1 MSDGIQVEALE
12 DGTPFQPLY
21 GDVYCS
27 RSGAEQAR
35 CVFVE
40 GTALVD
46 GLVDRGRAVVLETGF
61 GLGLTAAAA
70 LDAAA
75 DAARIRG
82 ASGVELRFVSIELH
96 PVEPAAL
103 TRAHAA
109 LGLST
114 PGHALVQ
121 SGYPAL
127 LERGLFEAAGDGW
140 TASVEL
146 VRGDGARALA
156 GLDLAA
162 DALFLDGFAPDRNP
176 GLWNDAV
183 FGELAR
189 LAAPGAR
196 IATYTVARRVRDG
209 LARAGFDVARL
220 PGYGRK
226 RHRLVGLRR
235 APT

>member
-12 DGTPFQPLY
+12 DGTPYQPLY

-27 RSGAEQAR
+27 RSGAAQAR
-35 CVFVE
+35 RVFVE
-40 GTALVD
+40 GTALVER
-46 GLVDRGRAVVLETGF
+46 LVDDGEAVVLETGF
-61 GLGLTAAAA
+61 GLGLNAAAA

-75 DAARIRG
+75 DASRVRG
-82 ASGVELRFVSIELH
+82 AAVELRFVSIELH
-96 PVEPAAL
+96 AVEPSAL
-103 TRAHAA
+103 RSAHAA
-109 LGLST
+109 LGLSS

-127 LERGLFEAAGDGW
+127 LDRGVLEPAGEGW
-140 TASVEL
+140 TARVEL

-183 FGELAR
+183 FAELSR

-196 IATYTVARRVRDG
+196 LATYTVARRVRDG
-209 LARAGFDVARL
+209 LTRAGFDVTRL

-226 RHRLVGLRR
+226 RHRLVGVRR
-235 APT
+235 ART